1 MKEIIILGMILYFLY
16 KVMAPSK
23 GMNKAEVAD
32 LVGSTAISVSSAFQ
46 AKFEKY
52 EKERQIALD
61 EKQPNRETE
70 AFWVLKNYL
79 REFPDA
85 MKTEVEKVKKQ
96 QS

>member
-1 MKEIIILGMILYFLY
+1 MKEVIIVSIVLYFLY
-16 KVMAPSK
+16 KVMQPSK
-23 GMNKAEVAD
+23 GMNKSEVAD
-32 LVGSTAISVSSAFQ
+32 LIGSTAISVVSELEKQ
-46 AKFEKY
+46 FERY

-85 MKTEVEKVKKQ
+85 IKTEINKAKNQ
-96 QS
+96 